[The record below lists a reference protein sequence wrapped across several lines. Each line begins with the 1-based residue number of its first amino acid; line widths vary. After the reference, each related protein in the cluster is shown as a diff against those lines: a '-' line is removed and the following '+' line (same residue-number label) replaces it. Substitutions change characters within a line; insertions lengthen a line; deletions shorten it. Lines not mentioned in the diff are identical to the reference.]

1 MTLILIIVILY
12 LGFVSVIINTVKTI
26 FLLSRQS
33 IKAKV
38 KISVVIAA
46 RNEEHNLP
54 ALIDSLGKQRYPEEL
69 IEVIIIDDS
78 STDGTFKTGRE
89 LIKDRTNYSIY
100 SIKEKQFDGKKGALQ
115 FGVDK
120 AAHPYIL
127 ITDADCRP
135 GRNWIQAFAD
145 KFFVRNDFVFGAAP
159 FTMTGKLINR
169 ISCFE
174 NLRSTLLTFTAAKL
188 KLPYSATA
196 RSFGFSKESFNKLE
210 GYANT
215 TETLSGDDDLLLR
228 EAIKQRMKIEVI
240 ADEDAFVYSETSDTF
255 KEYLSQKARHA
266 STSVHY
272 LWPHKIFLGAWHLV
286 NLFLLISPAFVFI
299 SNKFLIFFCIK
310 LFGDLST
317 VIMTQKYFGYRFN
330 FIEIFLQQ
338 IVYEIMLVVNF
349 INANFKKIE
358 WK

>member
-1 MTLILIIVILY
+1 MTLIFIIVILY

-38 KISVVIAA
+38 KISVIIAA
-46 RNEEHNLP
+46 RNEERNLP
-54 ALIDSLGKQRYPEEL
+54 ALFQSLSKQKYPEEL
-69 IEVIIIDDS
+69 FEVIIVDDN
-78 STDGTFKTGRE
+78 STDGTFKTGQE
-89 LIKDRTNYSIY
+89 LIKDRANYSIF
-100 SIKEKQFDGKKGALQ
+100 SINEKKFAGKKGALQ
-115 FGVDK
+115 FGIEK

-135 GRNWIQAFAD
+135 GSNWIQAFAD
-145 KFFVRNDFVFGAAP
+145 KFFVQNDFVFGAAP
-159 FTMTGKLINR
+159 FAMTGSPVNR

-188 KLPYSATA
+188 RLPYSAAA
-196 RSFGFSKESFNKLE
+196 RSFGFSKESFSKLE

-228 EAIKQRMKIEVI
+228 EAVKQKMKIEVI
-240 ADEDAFVYSETSDTF
+240 ADEDAFVYSDTSGTF
-255 KEYLSQKARHA
+255 KEYLNQKARHA

-272 LWPHKIFLGAWHLV
+272 LWPHKIFLGAWHIV
-286 NLFLLISPAFVFI
+286 NLLLLISPAFIFI
-299 SNKFLIFFCIK
+299 SSKFLILFCIK
-310 LFGDLST
+310 IFGDMST
-317 VIMTQKYFGYRFN
+317 VIMTQKYFRYRFN
-330 FIEIFLQQ
+330 FIEIFLHQ